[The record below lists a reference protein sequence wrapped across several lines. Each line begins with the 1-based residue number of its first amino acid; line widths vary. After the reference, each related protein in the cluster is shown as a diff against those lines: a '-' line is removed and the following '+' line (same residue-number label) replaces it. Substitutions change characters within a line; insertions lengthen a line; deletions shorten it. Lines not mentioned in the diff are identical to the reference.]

1 MIPDRYF
8 PLKLFNVFMIFLKYG
23 FYIPCKYCI
32 SKPYNYCLTIPYNCK
47 RSNEHKCKHNDY
59 HIIQEKC
66 NDLNEKY
73 KQVEISLNSLIE
85 MINENN
91 ENINDKFSD
100 LLSSVNIIIED
111 KLNGIDNK
119 IYILENQGSNKIKKN
134 TSNTCYRGRNVS

>member
-8 PLKLFNVFMIFLKYG
+8 PLKLFNIFMIFLKYG

-32 SKPYNYCLTIPYNCK
+32 AKPYNHCLNIQKYCK
-47 RSNEHKCKHNDY
+47 RSNEHNEH

-73 KQVEISLNSLIE
+73 KQVEIVLNSLIE
-85 MINENN
+85 MNNENN
-91 ENINDKFSD
+91 ENNENKFND
-100 LLSSVNIIIED
+100 LLRSVNIIID
-111 KLNGIDNK
+111 NKLRDIDNK
-119 IYILENQGSNKIKKN
+119 IYTLENKELNKIKKN

>member
-1 MIPDRYF
+1 
-8 PLKLFNVFMIFLKYG
+8 MIFLKYG

-32 SKPYNYCLTIPYNCK
+32 AKPYIYCLNIQNYCK
-47 RSNEHKCKHNDY
+47 RSNGHKHNEY

-100 LLSSVNIIIED
+100 LLRSVNIIIEEKIHD
-111 KLNGIDNK
+111 IDNK
-119 IYILENQGSNKIKKN
+119 IYILENKESNKIKKN
-134 TSNTCYRGRNVS
+134 TSNACYRGRNVS